1 MAVTETQVI
10 KHLFYT
16 SINCKW
22 CTSGPNRSFD
32 HVSLYFWKKNHLLL
46 FSFLQSEYLTNFL
59 LMQYHS

>member
-32 HVSLYFWKKNHLLL
+32 HVSLYFWKKKSLAAV
-46 FSFLQSEYLTNFL
+46 FL
-59 LMQYHS
+59 LAIRVSD